1 MLPLEIDLVVIGD
14 ELLDGHVRD
23 ANGHWLTERTR
34 TLGIPVRRM
43 LTVRDGLDDIVG
55 ALATCLADPHR
66 PRVVLTSGGVG
77 GTWDDLTY
85 EAVARALGTT
95 LRRDD
100 RLAEPLDYIL
110 GYMEDLGYAMDDDA
124 VSSMHRI
131 ATVPAT
137 ARVVQHRRFLAC
149 TISDVDGGCHEGG
162 VTIVTLPGP
171 PGHFQ
176 SVVDA
181 VVVPELLD
189 THRRDVAVEEVE
201 HGYPEHVLAGAL
213 HRIQQGHP
221 TVSMGSYPG
230 DVMVVRVQG
239 PPDEVAVCAAKV
251 RAVVAEVDD
260 HPAAE
265 GLRDTWKIQAASWDG
280 D

>member
-1 MLPLEIDLVVIGD
+1 M
-14 ELLDGHVRD
+14 
-23 ANGHWLTERTR
+23 
-34 TLGIPVRRM
+34 
-43 LTVRDGLDDIVG
+43 
-55 ALATCLADPHR
+55 
-66 PRVVLTSGGVG
+66 
-77 GTWDDLTY
+77 
-85 EAVARALGTT
+85 
-95 LRRDD
+95 RRDD
-100 RLAEPLDYIL
+100 ALAEPLDYIL
-110 GYMEDLGYAMDDDA
+110 GYMEDLGYEMDEDA
-124 VSSMHRI
+124 VASMHRI

-149 TISDVDGGCHEGG
+149 TISDIDGGCHGGG

-176 SVVDA
+176 SVVEA

-189 THRRDVAVEEVE
+189 AHRSDVAVEEVE

-213 HRIQQGHP
+213 HRLQLAHP

-230 DVMVVRVQG
+230 DVMLVRVQG
-239 PPDEVAVCAAKV
+239 PPDEVRACATEV
-251 RAVVAEVDD
+251 RAVVAAVDA

-265 GLRDTWKIQAASWDG
+265 GLRDTWKMQAASWDG